1 MVQICISFSAS
12 SYNSFSAN
20 QQLETTPDAGT
31 ERGVLLERARQDWR
45 DMKVTPNNLSY
56 IFVCVLEFAF
66 ELVSQVKK
74 KAKWIRKA
82 MKEFRDYEEKV
93 VDFKAKHPEFNPPS
107 VKSFLTQEEQ
117 KILDK

>member
-1 MVQICISFSAS
+1 M
-12 SYNSFSAN
+12 
-20 QQLETTPDAGT
+20 
-31 ERGVLLERARQDWR
+31 QDWYLITVR
-45 DMKVTPNNLSY
+45 FNLAVISMIVLVLNLYEALKTFQIGIWSSNVSLHLY
-56 IFVCVLEFAF
+56 IF
-66 ELVSQVKK
+66 QVKK

>member
-1 MVQICISFSAS
+1 M
-12 SYNSFSAN
+12 
-20 QQLETTPDAGT
+20 
-31 ERGVLLERARQDWR
+31 
-45 DMKVTPNNLSY
+45 
-56 IFVCVLEFAF
+56 
-66 ELVSQVKK
+66 QVKK

-82 MKEFRDYEEKV
+82 MKEFREYEEKV

>member
-1 MVQICISFSAS
+1 M
-12 SYNSFSAN
+12 
-20 QQLETTPDAGT
+20 
-31 ERGVLLERARQDWR
+31 LERARQDWR
-45 DMKVTPNNLSY
+45 DMKVRFLFE
-56 IFVCVLEFAF
+56 FVYQFVVVHKFAFAF
-66 ELVSQVKK
+66 ELVFQVKK